1 MIFPASQNGIEI
13 NRLRA
18 WDITNQTVGSQE
30 IPQRPRSSA
39 NETAEWKL
47 GRESR
52 MCKTLC
58 SSEILVQDF
67 VDGIR

>member
-1 MIFPASQNGIEI
+1 
-13 NRLRA
+13 
-18 WDITNQTVGSQE
+18 VGSQE
-30 IPQRPRSSA
+30 VPQSPWSTT
-39 NETAEWKL
+39 NEAAEWKL

-52 MCKTLC
+52 MCKTIC

>member
-1 MIFPASQNGIEI
+1 
-13 NRLRA
+13 
-18 WDITNQTVGSQE
+18 VGSKE
-30 IPQRPRSSA
+30 VPQSPRSTA
-39 NETAEWKL
+39 NEAAEWKL

-67 VDGIR
+67 VDGMR